1 MRVTNSEDANII
13 ISAAT
18 LSHSER
24 WDKIENTEAY
34 LMEYKQ
40 PFSEEERKKHF
51 ISWSNN
57 WNFGKGRM
65 LVEKGVMSN
74 VTEIFKTLGMMEIVF
89 KRPSKKKDAIYQFLE
104 TELLRSIFGRKIAEV
119 FADILEQDPRFQ
131 TFLCQIEYLSYVF
144 GFAPIIRDKFNYLG
158 NPISHKSIAF
168 EDGTTIDDIRNYVVF
183 DTIKAEI
190 LLQRIKESE
199 RFALTPVENRC
210 DLYHIYENGWVK
222 EGIEEIFYNLLS
234 NNDEIIEDVKTK
246 AYDISA
252 KLNEGKL
259 EITSWEDV
267 EIIREKKGET
277 WININ
282 INNIDVAKIFTTD
295 GSEVTE
301 TYIVATQS
309 VAESGWTVSA
319 NKYLLY
325 QKNHGE
331 IPYTDRINIVKEFA
345 VSNEKTIHSL
355 RGSSKQI
362 TEESMRYDFKR
373 NSIEDKLL
381 LTGNLLVQAKDDL
394 SNEDI
399 EIKVFGGLTILPP
412 NASIPTGQIRYDL
425 NDHIQSIQSDD
436 NDFRSQT
443 SHYNPQISLS
453 NRPTKDEVQ
462 LQGAMHTNQKNAK
475 TPFKLRDY
483 SILFTCILN
492 DLIKEEY
499 HNPIDKAANEK
510 FFSELEFEFKE
521 FGIDKSDIK
530 KILAEIECVQL
541 YAVNNDIQ
549 SIQAAMPFAQN
560 SNGRT
565 RLQRSFLMALGFS
578 RQDVNIFI
586 EVVEY
591 GHQIEQAAL
600 ENSAFYNTSEVVF
613 DSSQDNIGH
622 LNIHYPKIDR
632 MIRGI
637 QGGEDIVAGFNYIT
651 NALTNTEKHVEAI
664 RTSRFFKNRYRE
676 FKDIQKQFEKVA
688 KQISDI
694 INKKKQENA
703 QSGQQGMGIPPE
715 ELRKIQIL
723 EYKAQKKEERTNA
736 LTAAAAQRKAADFQM
751 KIEMKKRE
759 ADENTEIK
767 KQLATVEAD
776 LKRLKEAS
784 KLAQQ

>member
-1 MRVTNSEDANII
+1 MIIENSEDANII

-24 WDKIENTEAY
+24 WDKIQNTEDY

-40 PFSEEERKKHF
+40 PFDENERKKQF

-65 LVEKGVMSN
+65 LVEQGVMSN
-74 VTEIFKTLGMMEIVF
+74 VTEIFKTLGMMEVVF
-89 KRPSKKKDAIYQFLE
+89 NRTSNKKEQIYQFLD

-168 EDGTTIDDIRNYVVF
+168 EDGTTIDDIRNYVIF
-183 DTIKAEI
+183 DTIKAEV
-190 LLQRIKESE
+190 LLQRVKECE
-199 RFALTPVENRC
+199 KFELTLVENRC
-210 DLYHIYENGWVK
+210 DPYHIYENGWVK
-222 EGIEEIFYNLLS
+222 EGIEEIFYDLLS
-234 NNDEIIEDVKTK
+234 NNEEIINDVKSG
-246 AYDISA
+246 AYEISA

-259 EITSWEDV
+259 EINSWEDV
-267 EIIREKKGET
+267 EIIREKKGDT

-301 TYIVATQS
+301 TYIVATQCY
-309 VAESGWTVSA
+309 AESGWTVSA

-325 QKNHGE
+325 QKNHGK
-331 IPYTDRINIVKEFA
+331 IPYTERINIVKEFA

-381 LTGNLLVQAKDDL
+381 LTGNLLIQTKDDL
-394 SNEDI
+394 ANEDV
-399 EIKVFGGLTILPP
+399 EIKVYGGLTILPP
-412 NASIPTGQIRYDL
+412 NAIIPTGQIRYDL

-436 NDFRSQT
+436 NDFKSQT
-443 SHYNPQISLS
+443 SHYNPQINLS

-462 LQGAMHTNQKNAK
+462 LQGAMHSNQKNAK

-492 DLIKEEY
+492 DLINEDY
-499 HNPIDKAANEK
+499 DNPIDEKAKAK
-510 FFSELEFEFKE
+510 FFDELEFEFKE
-521 FGIDKSDIK
+521 FGIKKEDIK
-530 KILAEIECVQL
+530 KILSEIECIQL
-541 YAVNNDIQ
+541 HAVNNDIQ

-586 EVVEY
+586 EAVEY

-622 LNIHYPKIDR
+622 LNIHYAKIDR
-632 MIRGI
+632 MIKGI

-664 RTSRFFKNRYRE
+664 KTSRFFKNRYKE
-676 FKDIQKQFEKVA
+676 FKNIQTTFEKTA
-688 KQISDI
+688 KQIADI
-694 INKKKQENA
+694 INKKKQDNA
-703 QSGQQGMGIPPE
+703 QNGQQGMDIPPE

-723 EYKAQKKEERTNA
+723 EYKAQEKEKRTNA
-736 LTAAAAQRKAADFQM
+736 LTMAAAERKAADFQM
-751 KIEMKKRE
+751 KMEMKKRE
-759 ADENTEIK
+759 ADENSEIK

-776 LKRLKEAS
+776 LKRMKEAV